1 MPHALT
7 WAIMFLLSAFQW
19 GLNLANALD
28 VVPAPIL
35 HNILLKLLG
44 PAVTFLAVIGYM
56 QRAQRPIHMRLMV
69 GLTALTFGGG
79 VWFLYVQPHAGVE
92 ASILPF
98 VIVASNFWSMWV
110 LYDEP
115 RPKRL
120 VEWAVIVC
128 LGLFAMS
135 QIVLGS
141 IGLSQGVSP
150 DPEIYRLYVAVAF
163 LTLPTFMT
171 LIGMFALSLIASDIS
186 TRAEVLAEYQ
196 KQKRQEEVEKS
207 WGTIQDAIE
216 AIPDLIAIDDGQG
229 TFVTCN
235 ETMARFLN
243 RDAANLAG
251 MRTLDV
257 IELYREK
264 FALIDGAPVRSIED
278 IVQALLHA
286 LTTGTRLNV
295 VANDER
301 SFILDCGYLRNGGQI
316 LIARDVTQLNKTRE
330 RLESAISAMPIGFA
344 LFDRDRHLVACNK
357 SYENLL
363 QHDQDWIAKQPVSTL
378 ISTFQRRLKAART
391 ASLVERSEWLHDWVE
406 AAENGKEKR
415 ATVLL
420 DDDSWHDISYR
431 PVPGEGFVTIANDV
445 TQRRLL
451 ELDLEKSEARL
462 RQILGGQPFPV
473 MLVRSQDNIVLFAS
487 AAAIEA
493 LGGDEKNVV
502 GANATSFL
510 DVKGR
515 NPAQKQDD
523 SDKSHGAVR
532 EAELKRPDKD
542 PVPILFSA
550 HDISYGGQD
559 ARVISF
565 IDISNIKELQTELA
579 AQREAL
585 FQSEKLNA
593 LGTLLA
599 GVAHELNNPLTVVV
613 ANAHVLSM
621 TSDNED
627 TANRVNKIT
636 EAADR
641 CAKIIRSFLDM
652 ARKSP
657 GEKVEFDPVSCVRQA
672 LDLSLYGL
680 LEDKIEIRENIPDE
694 LPAVKGDP
702 DQLAQVVLNLVINA
716 KQALLKKSAP
726 REIAVS
732 MMLNKTGEKIE
743 LHVVDNGDGVPTEI
757 RDNIFDPFFTTKKVG
772 EGTGMGLSLVRGIVQ
787 SHGGTIELVQNG
799 SKGAHF
805 KVNLPH
811 VGRSLFPEQRGVNVQ
826 SQGPKRN
833 ILIVDDEPDV
843 LSILEDI
850 LVLQGH
856 SVLAVTSGAAA
867 LEALGNDSFDGILSD
882 IRMPEMDGEQLFDEI
897 SQHYPDM
904 VDRIAF
910 VTGNDLSEQTKNFL
924 ETCKRPYLGKP
935 FIPTEVAALLK
946 RNEGA
951 QVP

>member
-1 MPHALT
+1 
-7 WAIMFLLSAFQW
+7 MFLFSAIQW
-19 GLNLANALD
+19 GFNLVNALELVPSP
-28 VVPAPIL
+28 VV

-44 PAVTFLAVIGYM
+44 PSVTFLAVVGYM
-56 QRAQRPIHMRLMV
+56 QRAQRPINMRLMI
-69 GLTALTFGGG
+69 GLTALTWGGG

-110 LYDEP
+110 LFDEP

-120 VEWAVIVC
+120 VEWAVIIC

-141 IGLSQGVSP
+141 IGLSQGVNLDP
-150 DPEIYRLYVAVAF
+150 DIYQLYIAVAF

-216 AIPDLIAIDDGQG
+216 AIPDLIAIDDGKG

-235 ETMARFLN
+235 EKMAKFLN
-243 RDAANLAG
+243 KDAPELAG
-251 MRTLDV
+251 MKTLDV
-257 IELYREK
+257 IDLYREK
-264 FALIDGAPVRSIED
+264 FAFIDGTPVRSIED

-295 VANDER
+295 VANDEH

-316 LIARDVTQLNKTRE
+316 LIARDVTQLNRTRE

-344 LFDRDRHLVACNK
+344 LFDQERHLVACNR

-363 QHDQDWIAKQPVSTL
+363 QHGQDWIAEQSVSTL
-378 ISTFQRRLKAART
+378 ISTFQRRLKAARK

-406 AAENGKEKR
+406 AAENGAEKR

-420 DDDSWHDISYR
+420 DDESWHDISFR

-451 ELDLEKSEARL
+451 EIDLEKSEARL

-473 MLVRSQDNIVLFAS
+473 MLVRSEDKKILFAS
-487 AAAIEA
+487 SAAIDA
-493 LGGDEKNVV
+493 LWGDEEKVV
-502 GANATSFL
+502 GKKATSFL
-510 DVKGR
+510 DIKDHNSVQQYDE
-515 NPAQKQDD
+515 A
-523 SDKSHGAVR
+523 SKSQGAVK
-532 EAELKRPDKD
+532 EAELRRPDKD

-550 HDISYGGQD
+550 HDIAYGGQD

-613 ANAHVLSM
+613 ANAHVLSL
-621 TSDNED
+621 TSESED
-627 TANRVNKIT
+627 TANRVKKIT

-680 LEDKIEIRENIPDE
+680 VEDKIDIKENIPDE

-716 KQALLKKSAP
+716 NQALLKKEAP
-726 REIAVS
+726 REIHVS
-732 MMLNKTGEKIE
+732 MMLNKSGDKIE
-743 LHVVDNGDGVPTEI
+743 LHVVDNGDGVPNEI
-757 RDNIFDPFFTTKKVG
+757 QDNIFDPFFTTKKVG
-772 EGTGMGLSLVRGIVQ
+772 EGTGMGLSLVRGIVK

-799 SKGAHF
+799 TSGAHF
-805 KVNLPH
+805 KVILPH
-811 VGRSLFPEQRGVNVQ
+811 VGRSLFPEQRGVNVEPEE
-826 SQGPKRN
+826 PKQHL
-833 ILIVDDEPDV
+833 LIVDDEPDV

-856 SVLAVTSGAAA
+856 EVLAVTSGAEA
-867 LEALGNDSFDGILSD
+867 LEALSQNSFDGILSD
-882 IRMPEMDGEQLFDEI
+882 IRMPEMDGEQFFAEI
-897 SQHYPDM
+897 IEHHPQM
-904 VDRIAF
+904 KDRIAF
-910 VTGNDLSEQTKNFL
+910 VTGNDLSEQTKTFL
-924 ETCKRPYLGKP
+924 ETCNRPYLGKP
-935 FIPTEVAALLK
+935 FIPTEVASLLK
-946 RNEGA
+946 RNNGSDRI
-951 QVP
+951 